1 MQENLENVKLLARD
15 LRNGK
20 EFPCSLRETLADHV
34 LATRAVD
41 KCRAVLVGW
50 QGEYHSNSPLDQRRL
65 KFSEID
71 YHTIR
76 SSRARGPITR
86 SNVLTKIG
94 GCDAR
99 YDAR

>member
-20 EFPCSLRETLADHV
+20 EYPRSSRETLADDV

-50 QGEYHSNSPLDQRRL
+50 QGEYYSNSPFDQRWL
-65 KFSEID
+65 KFSEFD
-71 YHTIR
+71 NHACR

-86 SNVLTKIG
+86 SNVLTKMVT
-94 GCDAR
+94 ASR
-99 YDAR
+99 KQ